1 MDTEQQSLPTE
12 HIYET
17 SDTEVLNVFEADE
30 ATLPVDESVDETP
43 QTENLNTDGEAEY
56 EFSYDVFNNASAEL
70 RQRFED
76 EFRVPYDKFIEEVNK
91 YKSSIDQQQAGDNSS
106 AYGAM
111 SRFWSVDSAEAKS
124 RVELVKE
131 YCKGKPKEFLDRHDN
146 PEGIDYLYLKAK
158 ASLGKQVP
166 QYNKTSSP
174 SRAMPVNNS
183 KAPVFTKTQLYR
195 MSEVEYQ
202 KRLPEIERAF
212 RLGLVADK

>member
-12 HIYET
+12 HVYET
-17 SDTEVLNVFEADE
+17 SDTEVLNILDVEDAPE
-30 ATLPVDESVDETP
+30 PVAPVTESVEEP
-43 QTENLNTDGEAEY
+43 ESEANY

-76 EFRVPYDKFIEEVNK
+76 EFRVPYDKFVEEVNK
-91 YKSSIDQQQAGDNSS
+91 YKASIEQQEVSNNSPYDALS
-106 AYGAM
+106 K
-111 SRFWSVDSAEAKS
+111 FWSVDAAEAKS

-131 YCKGKPKEFLDRHDN
+131 YCKGKSKEFLDRHDN
-146 PEGIDYLYLKAK
+146 TEGIDYLYLKAK
-158 ASLGKQVP
+158 ASLDKQVP

-183 KAPVFTKTQLYR
+183 KAPVFTKAQLYR
-195 MSEVEYQ
+195 MSEAEYQ